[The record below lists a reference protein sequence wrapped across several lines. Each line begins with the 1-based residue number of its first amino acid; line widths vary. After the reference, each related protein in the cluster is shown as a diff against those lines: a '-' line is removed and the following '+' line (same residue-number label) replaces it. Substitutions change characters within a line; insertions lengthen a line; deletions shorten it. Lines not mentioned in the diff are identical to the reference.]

1 MTSIVRSIE
10 RSRSAA
16 PLVVALGAAL
26 TLSVACSGSPDDP
39 RGDEPVS
46 GDASTLPEPCPTPVE
61 DAAAADAATAPPDT
75 AVAADAEVGVD
86 AGSPLDPQAQYLA
99 DRKAEAAAIPD
110 PPTTLPVS
118 KSGYTELQYM
128 IQLGEKLIRET
139 NTHPLTAPYIPESG
153 LTCSSC
159 HRDAGKKKALAST
172 FIGSA
177 AAFPTF
183 NLRDKGVITLM
194 DRVNSCFM
202 RSMNGTRLPENG
214 EALTAIVAYIT
225 WLSQGIPIKMN
236 AERAVSRYNDA
247 FANPR
252 IKALAEKGAASLA
265 NGETLYAAKC
275 ASCHGA
281 GGEGVAGMPPVWGP
295 RSYNAGA
302 GNANNVQGASWVQFN
317 MPPGG
322 EFTLSDQEALDVTA
336 YVNSKPRPAFVEND
350 HLPRGG
356 VGYGGPEIVY
366 HYGRAFTDADKAT
379 RVPTP

>member
-1 MTSIVRSIE
+1 MKSIE
-10 RSRSAA
+10 SSRNVG
-16 PLVVALGAAL
+16 PLVIALGAAL
-26 TLSVACSGSPDDP
+26 TLPVACSGGSDDP
-39 RGDEPVS
+39 RADEPALTQDGSV
-46 GDASTLPEPCPTPVE
+46 PEPCVAPSE
-61 DAAAADAATAPPDT
+61 DAGTTPAPDALPSVDTAAAPD
-75 AVAADAEVGVD
+75 ADADADAD
-86 AGSPLDPQAQYLA
+86 AGPLDPQAQYLA
-99 DRKAEAAAIPD
+99 ERKAEAAAIPD
-110 PPTTLPVS
+110 PPTKLPVS

-128 IQLGEKLIRET
+128 IQLGEKLVRNT
-139 NTHPLTAPYIPESG
+139 NTHPLTAPYIAESG

-159 HRDAGKKKALAST
+159 HLDAGKKKALAST

-225 WLSQGIPIKMN
+225 WLSQGVPIKMN
-236 AERAVSRYNDA
+236 AERAVSSYNDA

-252 IKALAEKGAASLA
+252 IKALADKGAANVA
-265 NGETLYAAKC
+265 NGQVLYEAKC
-275 ASCHGA
+275 ATCHGV
-281 GGEGVAGMPPVWGP
+281 GGEGVSGMPPVWGP

-302 GNANNVQGASWVQFN
+302 GNANNVQGATWVQFN

-322 EFTLSDQEALDVTA
+322 EFTLGDQQALDITA
-336 YVNSKPRPAFVEND
+336 YMNSKPRPAFVEND
-350 HLPRGG
+350 HLPRSG

-379 RVPTP
+379 RVPAP